1 MKTSKLMKP
10 VQAVQA
16 VQVVQGIS
24 GRFTLAAL
32 AAAVLIGLAGMT
44 SPPVMAQD
52 SALFAHDS
60 AGPAGPEDAS
70 LPPVQTQGQAQ
81 FLSGGIGKDETDAI
95 KRAAGSWPLML
106 EFAQLSGGRG
116 AYISDAKV
124 VIKDAAG
131 TTVLETAAD
140 GPYMLVKLPPGKYA
154 VEAVYQ
160 SKTLRRE
167 VSLQKGASRTI
178 SLLWPAPKDQDPAP
192 MGGQSG
198 QSGQSDQGAAD
209 R

>member
-1 MKTSKLMKP
+1 MKTTKLMKP
-10 VQAVQA
+10 VQAVHA
-16 VQVVQGIS
+16 VQAVQGIS
-24 GRFTLAAL
+24 GNFTLAAL
-32 AAAVLIGLAGMT
+32 AAAVLIGLVGMA
-44 SPPVMAQD
+44 SLPVIAQD

-60 AGPAGPEDAS
+60 AGPGEAS

-81 FLSGGIGKDETDAI
+81 FLSGGIGKDESDAI
-95 KRAAGSWPLML
+95 KRAAGSWPLVL
-106 EFAQLSGGRG
+106 EFAQLSAGHA
-116 AYISDAKV
+116 AYLSDAKV
-124 VIKDAAG
+124 AIKDATGA
-131 TTVLETAAD
+131 TVLETVAD

-167 VSLQKGASRTI
+167 VGLRKGESRTI

-192 MGGQSG
+192 ANGQG
-198 QSGQSDQGAAD
+198 DQGDQGAAD

>member
-1 MKTSKLMKP
+1 MKTDKLMLMKP

-16 VQVVQGIS
+16 DRGVS
-24 GRFTLAAL
+24 GSFTGL
-32 AAAVLIGLAGMT
+32 AAAVLIGLAGIV
-44 SPPVMAQD
+44 SPPVIAQD

-60 AGPAGPEDAS
+60 AGPAGPEDGS
-70 LPPVQTQGQAQ
+70 LPPVQTQGQVQ

-95 KRAAGSWPLML
+95 KRAAGSWPLVL
-106 EFAQLSGGRG
+106 EFAQLSAGHA
-116 AYISDAKV
+116 AYLSDAKV
-124 VIKDAAG
+124 TIKDAAG
-131 TTVLETAAD
+131 TTVLETVAD

-167 VSLQKGASRTI
+167 ASLQKGESRTI
-178 SLLWPAPKDQDPAP
+178 SLLWPAPKDQDKAPA
-192 MGGQSG
+192 GGQG
-198 QSGQSDQGAAD
+198 DQDQGAAD

>member
-1 MKTSKLMKP
+1 MKISILMKP

-16 VQVVQGIS
+16 VQGVQGVS

-52 SALFAHDS
+52 STLFAHDS
-60 AGPAGPEDAS
+60 AGPGEGS

-95 KRAAGSWPLML
+95 KRAAGSWPLVL

-116 AYISDAKV
+116 AYLSDAKV

-131 TTVLETAAD
+131 TTVLETVAD

-167 VSLQKGASRTI
+167 ASLQKGQSRTI
-178 SLLWPAPKDQDPAP
+178 SLLWPAPKDQDKAPAGGQ
-192 MGGQSG
+192 GGQSS
-198 QSGQSDQGAAD
+198 QSSQRDQGAAD